1 MYLTFLSGT
10 ILPQGGC
17 SYRIQYN
24 LITRLLPACDQL
36 TTCIQPCDHIVHGPY
51 KVKNN
56 LVTRLLPACDGF
68 TTCTQPCDLIVTR
81 LLQGCDNLYQ
91 VVTRLLQPCDFC
103 MGTVTCLSHWQ
114 NMNTIE

>member
-1 MYLTFLSGT
+1 MVAELTLLQVPVQSSHIIAQYYVLDIFVTS
-10 ILPQGGC
+10 LPQGGC

-68 TTCTQPCDLIVTR
+68 TTCTQPCDL
-81 LLQGCDNLYQ
+81 
-91 VVTRLLQPCDFC
+91 VVTRL
-103 MGTVTCLSHWQ
+103 
-114 NMNTIE
+114 